1 MNGGVISG
9 NSAGSYGGGVYASG
23 TGSFTMTG
31 GEISGNNAGY
41 GGGLFSTGN
50 FSFIMTG
57 GKING
62 NTTVNSGGGV
72 YVNGT
77 NSFTMTGGEI
87 SGNTASSSNGVRTNT
102 NAVFNQYGG
111 VVAGTG
117 RNTSAVVSSASSS
130 GHNTNGAPNN
140 AVIIAWN
147 RPSGTFNYTVG
158 NSTDLTVSSSAKA
171 TWANQGGLLG
181 ISYAN
186 GSNTG
191 WIKQW

>member
-9 NSAGSYGGGVYASG
+9 KSAGSYGGGVYASG
-23 TGSFTMTG
+23 TGTFTMNG
-31 GEISGNNAGY
+31 GEISGNTAGY
-41 GGGLFSTGN
+41 GGGVFST
-50 FSFIMTG
+50 FSFIMNG
-57 GKING
+57 GKISG

-72 YVNGT
+72 FING

-87 SGNTASSSNGVRTNT
+87 SGNTASSSNGVRV
-102 NAVFNQYGG
+102 NANGIFNQYGG

-117 RNTSAVVSSASSS
+117 RNTSAIVSSASPS
-130 GHNTNGAPNN
+130 GHNTNGAPKN
-140 AVIIAWN
+140 AVTIAWN
-147 RPSGTFNYTVG
+147 RPAGTLNYTVG
-158 NSTDLTVSSSAKA
+158 SSTDLTVSSGARA

-191 WIKQW
+191 WIRQW